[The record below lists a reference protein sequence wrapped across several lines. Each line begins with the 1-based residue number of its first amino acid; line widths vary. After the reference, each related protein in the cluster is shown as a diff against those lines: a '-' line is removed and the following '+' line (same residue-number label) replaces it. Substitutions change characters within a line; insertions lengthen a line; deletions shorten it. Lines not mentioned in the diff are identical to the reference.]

1 MSYEFFLKRNL
12 IPDLLIRL
20 GIRRLCKQ
28 RLKQEGQSYSLE
40 NYSAL
45 LDELKASPI
54 AINTE
59 AANEQHY
66 EVPADFY
73 KYVLG
78 KHLKYSCGYWEESQ
92 QDLDQSEEDMLRLSF
107 ERADL
112 QDSQDILELGCGWGS
127 LTLFMADQF
136 PQSRIT
142 AVSNSASQK
151 SYIDQQAKDRG
162 LNNVTVLTADMND
175 FDTKAQFDR
184 VVSIEMFEHMRNYQR
199 LLEKVGGFLK
209 PDGRLF
215 VHIFTHN
222 KYSYKYEVKDS
233 SDWMSKYFF
242 TGGIMPGQ
250 DLLSKFSD
258 HLSVVQ
264 TWEVDGTHYQRTAEA
279 WLRKMDA
286 NQKRILALFNK
297 VYGETQAM
305 QWWVYWRIFFMACAE
320 LFGFKQG
327 MEWQV
332 THYLMKK
339 V

>member
-1 MSYEFFLKRNL
+1 MGYEFFLKRNL

-20 GIRRLCKQ
+20 AIRRLCKQ
-28 RLKQEGQSYSLE
+28 RLRQEGHIYSLKS
-40 NYSAL
+40 YDGL
-45 LDELKASPI
+45 LEELKASPI

-78 KHLKYSCGYWEESQ
+78 KHLKYSCGYWEENQ
-92 QDLDQSEEDMLRLSF
+92 QSLDQAEEHMLQLSI
-107 ERADL
+107 ERAELRDNY
-112 QDSQDILELGCGWGS
+112 DILELGCGWGS

-151 SYIDQQAKDRG
+151 SYIDQQAKERG
-162 LNNVTVLTADMND
+162 LYNITVVTADMND
-175 FDTKAQFDR
+175 FQTEARFDR

-199 LLEKVGGFLK
+199 LLEKVGSFLK
-209 PDGRLF
+209 PEGRLF

-222 KYSYKYEVKDS
+222 KYSYKYEVKDD

-258 HLSVVQ
+258 HLSIVE
-264 TWEVDGTHYQRTAEA
+264 TWEVDGTHYQKTAEA
-279 WLRKMDA
+279 WLEKMDTHQ
-286 NQKRILALFNK
+286 NQILALFNN
-297 VYGETQAM
+297 VYGQAHAK
-305 QWWVYWRIFFMACAE
+305 QWRAYWRIFFMACAE

-327 MEWQV
+327 KEWQV
-332 THYLMKK
+332 THYLMEK